1 MAQETTDAVF
11 AAGYD
16 APWPWTATY
25 DAASAVLYD
34 AGCHWHATDGDVNGC
49 PANALSDGSN
59 GLSRMWSTGG

>member
-25 DAASAVLYD
+25 DGASAVLYVP
-34 AGCHWHATDGDVNGC
+34 AWHATDGDVSAC